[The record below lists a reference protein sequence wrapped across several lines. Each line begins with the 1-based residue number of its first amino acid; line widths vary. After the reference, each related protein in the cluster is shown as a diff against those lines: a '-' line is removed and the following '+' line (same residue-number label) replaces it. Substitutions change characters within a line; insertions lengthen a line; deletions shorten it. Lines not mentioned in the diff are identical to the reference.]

1 MGTGEIARPIA
12 SGPHASLEAAAAE
25 LLELNSVS
33 KEQLLSFESRLPSDQ
48 LRKSSAPRV
57 GSVSFSTGA
66 FVHAHVPGIRHN
78 TRIFPNFTKL
88 LCRYVK
94 QACSAFSFTALVI
107 LHNLL
112 SDFHRDL
119 NNLPGSLNC
128 VLPLSDFSGGQLW
141 IQAEG
146 GPIQQQVNGRSVS
159 GSLHEVHAS
168 PVLFDARSAWHKT
181 LPWEGDR
188 TVLVAFTPDLFT
200 RLDPADQVLLA
211 SLGFVPP
218 PVADVEGLNS
228 SGANSAFT
236 PPPASPRVHLDARPP
251 AEVLPVEEAAPCHL
265 PAPPVVES
273 AGQAPM
279 DIPPAAVAAE
289 PPTRW
294 LNFL

>member
-1 MGTGEIARPIA
+1 MGTGEVARPIA
-12 SGPHASLEAAAAE
+12 SGLHASLEAAAAE

-33 KEQLLSFESRLPSDQ
+33 KEQPLSFVSQLPSDQ
-48 LRKSSAPRV
+48 LRKSSASRV

-94 QACSAFSFTALVI
+94 QACPTFSFTALVI

-141 IQAEG
+141 IQDEG
-146 GPIQQQVNGRSVS
+146 GPIQQQVNGRSLS

-168 PVLFDARSAWHKT
+168 PVLFDARSACGTKPCLGKVIAQCLLHLRRTSSHGWIPRTRACWHPLALCPRPSQT
-181 LPWEGDR
+181 LR
-188 TVLVAFTPDLFT
+188 ALTP
-200 RLDPADQVLLA
+200 R
-211 SLGFVPP
+211 
-218 PVADVEGLNS
+218 GL
-228 SGANSAFT
+228 T
-236 PPPASPRVHLDARPP
+236 PPSRFSQHLLPCRGPAR
-251 AEVLPVEEAAPCHL
+251 
-265 PAPPVVES
+265 
-273 AGQAPM
+273 
-279 DIPPAAVAAE
+279 
-289 PPTRW
+289 
-294 LNFL
+294 